1 MKVMGWF
8 VLPIVA
14 ACLSAVALDARADGQ
29 VIEEV
34 KTYAISGRSG
44 AELYASIGQHG
55 PKAGVSRA
63 IALTNFKLTWSR
75 NYQPS
80 GGGCTLVSARPKL
93 VLTYTLPKP
102 AGKLP
107 ANLQKRWDVFIEGVR
122 RHEKVHGDI
131 IKDMVAT
138 IEATTIGLSVPNDP
152 KCQKIRKEIIMPLS
166 AASNAQRQK
175 SREFDR
181 LELGNGG
188 NVHQL
193 ILDLVNGG

>member
-8 VLPIVA
+8 VLPIAA

-34 KTYAISGRSG
+34 KTYAISGQSG

-102 AGKLP
+102 SGKLP
-107 ANLQKRWDVFIEGVR
+107 ASLQKRWDVFIEGVR

-131 IKDMVAT
+131 IKEMVAT

-152 KCQKIRKEIIMPLS
+152 KCQKIRKEIITPLS

-175 SREFDR
+175 SRDFDR
-181 LELGNGG
+181 LEFGNGG

-193 ILDLVNGG
+193 VLDLVNGG

>member
-1 MKVMGWF
+1 MKVMAWF
-8 VLPIVA
+8 VLPIAA
-14 ACLSAVALDARADGQ
+14 ACLSAVASGAHAEGQ

-34 KTYAISGRSG
+34 KTYAISGQSG
-44 AELYASIGQHG
+44 SELYASIGQHG

-93 VLTYTLPKP
+93 ILTYTLPKP
-102 AGKLP
+102 SGKLP
-107 ANLQKRWDVFIEGVR
+107 ASLQKRWDSFIEGVR

-131 IKDMVAT
+131 IRDMVAT

-152 KCQKIRKEIIMPLS
+152 KCQKIRKEIIAPLS
-166 AASNAQRQK
+166 AASTAQRQK
-175 SREFDR
+175 SRDFDR

>member
-34 KTYAISGRSG
+34 KTYAISGQSG

>member
-1 MKVMGWF
+1 MAWF
-8 VLPIVA
+8 VLPIAA
-14 ACLSAVALDARADGQ
+14 ACLSAVASGARAEGQ

-34 KTYAISGRSG
+34 KTYAISGQSG
-44 AELYASIGQHG
+44 AELYSSIGQHG

-102 AGKLP
+102 SGKLP

-131 IKDMVAT
+131 IRDMVAT

-152 KCQKIRKEIIMPLS
+152 KCQKIRKEIITPLS
-166 AASNAQRQK
+166 AASTAQRQK
-175 SREFDR
+175 SRDFDR
-181 LELGNGG
+181 VELGNGG

>member
-1 MKVMGWF
+1 MKVVGWF

>member
-14 ACLSAVALDARADGQ
+14 ACLSTVALDARADGQ

-34 KTYAISGRSG
+34 KTYAISGQSG